1 MRICLLVPSVYGM
14 RGDVRSVVNLA
25 GELAERHDVEI
36 VSVRRHKERPFFPVG
51 SKVRLSWVVD
61 ARPGARHLLPPGQ
74 MRTEVALWRRLRGLR
89 ADVLITTRPGLSVQA
104 ARHAPRETVRIARE
118 WGRPPVPGPI
128 RRFYPRLDAVVAA
141 TETGREE
148 WDRLLGGGGG
158 GGGGA
163 GEPGGPGGP
172 GGTVVRMIPD
182 ALPAGPWP
190 RSRMDNR
197 IVAAGGRWVPVKAY
211 DRLIRAF
218 ALIAGRRPDWRLRL
232 YGGGP
237 EERRLRALVT
247 ELDLHNHVYFMG
259 TTPDLG
265 GEFAKASIVAVTSR
279 AEVLGMTVI
288 EAMASGVPVIGFDS
302 ARGPGEFV
310 ADGRS
315 GILVREGEGEIE
327 AYAAALLGLI
337 DDERRRREL
346 AAGAL
351 DAAAVHGAPVVAER
365 WEKLIAETSGR
376 S

>member
-1 MRICLLVPSVYGM
+1 
-14 RGDVRSVVNLA
+14 
-25 GELAERHDVEI
+25 
-36 VSVRRHKERPFFPVG
+36 
-51 SKVRLSWVVD
+51 
-61 ARPGARHLLPPGQ
+61 
-74 MRTEVALWRRLRGLR
+74 
-89 ADVLITTRPGLSVQA
+89 
-104 ARHAPRETVRIARE
+104 
-118 WGRPPVPGPI
+118 
-128 RRFYPRLDAVVAA
+128 
-141 TETGREE
+141 
-148 WDRLLGGGGG
+148 
-158 GGGGA
+158 
-163 GEPGGPGGP
+163 
-172 GGTVVRMIPD
+172 MIPD

-218 ALIAGRRPDWRLRL
+218 ALIAGSRPDWRLRL

-237 EERRLRALVT
+237 EEWRLRALVA
-247 ELDLHNHVYFMG
+247 ELHLHNHVYFMG

-279 AEVLGMTVI
+279 AEALGMTVI

-315 GILVREGEGEIE
+315 GVLVREGEGEIE

-351 DAAAVHGAPVVAER
+351 DAAAAHGAPVVAER
-365 WEKLIAETSGR
+365 WEKLIAETSGC

>member
-1 MRICLLVPSVYGM
+1 MRICLLVPSVDGM

-36 VSVRRHKERPFFPVG
+36 VSVRRHRDRPFFPIRA
-51 SKVRLSWVVD
+51 KVRLSWLVD
-61 ARPGARHLLPPGQ
+61 ARPGVRHLLPAGE
-74 MRTEVALWRRLRGLR
+74 MRAEVALWRRLRGLR

-118 WGRPPVPGPI
+118 WDRPPVPGPI

-141 TETGREE
+141 TESGRAE
-148 WDRLLGGGGG
+148 WERLLE
-158 GGGGA
+158 
-163 GEPGGPGGP
+163 GEVG
-172 GGTVVRMIPD
+172 VRLIRD

-218 ALIAGRRPDWRLRL
+218 AVVAGKRPDWRLRL
-232 YGGGP
+232 YGSGP
-237 EERRLRALVT
+237 EEKRLRALVAD
-247 ELDLHNHVYFMG
+247 LHLHNHVYFMG

-279 AEVLGMTVI
+279 AEALGMTVI
-288 EAMASGVPVIGFDS
+288 EAMASGVPVVGFGG

-310 ADGRS
+310 VDGRS
-315 GILVREGEGEIE
+315 GVLVPEGGDEVG

-351 DAAAVHGAPVVAER
+351 EAAAGYGAPAVAER

-376 S
+376 L